1 MQQFGDF
8 EVMRKHV
15 EELYWN
21 DLSLDSKC
29 NEMVKEI
36 KEAMAKT
43 NDLRTFMRVELLV
56 EAQKQINS
64 AMQLVVGDLEK
75 QMEELRMKGSS
86 LENKYNQ
93 MVKEVTTKINEL
105 STPMHELL
113 VQAQKLNSTMQHVI
127 CEFEATCKE
136 TSRRIKNE

>member
-1 MQQFGDF
+1 M
-8 EVMRKHV
+8 
-15 EELYWN
+15 
-21 DLSLDSKC
+21 SLDSKC
-29 NEMVKEI
+29 IEMVEEI
-36 KEAMAKT
+36 IEAMAKT
-43 NDLRTFMRVELLV
+43 NDLRTFMRVELLA

-75 QMEELRMKGSS
+75 QMEELRMKSSS

-113 VQAQKLNSTMQHVI
+113 VQVSSTKV
-127 CEFEATCKE
+127 E
-136 TSRRIKNE
+136 

>member
-1 MQQFGDF
+1 
-8 EVMRKHV
+8 MRKHV
-15 EELYWN
+15 EELHWN

-43 NDLRTFMRVELLV
+43 NDLIRTFMWVELLA
-56 EAQKQINS
+56 EAQKQINN

-75 QMEELRMKGSS
+75 RMEELRMKSSS

-127 CEFEATCKE
+127 CEFEATRKLRMNN
-136 TSRRIKNE
+136 SLRQ